1 MGGQGAL
8 CLLLRV
14 AEASGSWKLQ
24 LWSLFR
30 PLSGLSGPLI
40 RVSVETGGIYETTMH
55 ETWGDC

>member
-1 MGGQGAL
+1 M

-24 LWSLFR
+24 LWSLFC
-30 PLSGLSGPLI
+30 PLSCLSGPLI
-40 RVSVETGGIYETTMH
+40 RVSVETGGICETTVH